1 LYNYQLERTYHTA
14 GLRVETDLAYGKIT
28 PSVFTLYN
36 FTSHD
41 FILMPELR
49 YKPADG
55 LTISG
60 GIDFY
65 SGKKGSVNDLINEFM
80 NCIKVSLR
88 VDF

>member
-1 LYNYQLERTYHTA
+1 
-14 GLRVETDLAYGKIT
+14 
-28 PSVFTLYN
+28 
-36 FTSHD
+36 
-41 FILMPELR
+41 MPELR